1 MKNFKKF
8 LSILLCISMV
18 FVSSFS
24 SVASVVDENITE
36 TTSKIEEQLKK
47 DLGAEKAEELENIN
61 PEDLIL
67 DENLEVEEDIE
78 VDDSK
83 NDNENDNEND
93 DVIKEESQIKEIE
106 KENETESTDNVDEIE
121 TEKDEI
127 NSVATVSNTV
137 DIELSKKKNSNAY
150 GSDEPETW
158 AWYYFTDYEEG
169 EPTTLHLTANE
180 PDKSVYSE
188 SGPYNWGHGIQ
199 SLEPVE
205 GGGANNTG
213 HELTIKRIIIDD
225 KIIAKS
231 CTYFFFG
238 FTYVEIIE
246 NMSNLD
252 ISNVTDMSY
261 MFQGCSS
268 LTSIDVSNFNTS
280 KVTDMRSMFGWCGS
294 LTSID
299 LSSFNTQNVTDM
311 SGMFELCGSLT
322 SLNLGSFNTSNA
334 TNMSSMFSNCSSL
347 TSINLSSFNT
357 SKVIN
362 MSCIFASCSSLT
374 SLDLSNFDTSNVK
387 SLHQMFAGCS
397 SLTSLD
403 LSNFNTESVDFYNN
417 IELINEEINSELDDA
432 DKVNINT
439 YYDYV
444 VSNLGYG
451 YGSMSYMFASCRNLQ
466 TIKFGNNF
474 KTDNVVDMS
483 GMFTGCRNLK
493 TLDLSKFNTS
503 KVEVMND
510 MFSGCSSLQNL
521 NLSNFDTSNVQYSYG
536 DSGLLFGGMDSM
548 FAGCSNLTSLNLSS
562 FDTSK
567 VKSMSNMFGE
577 DSYYYEDDSG
587 KYRSNNQFRPTF
599 DTFYCDKL
607 ESITFG
613 DNFDTSKV
621 VHMSYMFF
629 GCKSLKSLDL
639 SKFNTENVGTK
650 TVYNTVYE
658 GFNVD
663 DEGNSIEE
671 YDKYAMGRY
680 DGTAYDMSYMFAGCS
695 SLTSLDL
702 SNFDTSNVK
711 SMAGMFGEAIVVH
724 FEYDEE
730 TGRPK
735 PQPLRTKISSCDKLT
750 QIKLNS
756 FDTSNVIDYSAM
768 FSDCSSIVTI
778 DLSSFSYNTNAHIM
792 NGDIF
797 YNCKE
802 LTTIY
807 ASKNMRFNCYIT
819 DEEDFPKLV
828 GGKGTTIKKVID
840 YNDSLSDEEYD
851 EKCIDLDRLFKI
863 DKGIDSDQPG
873 LLTYKPNP
881 NNPVVTFNM
890 QGHGTQIDQLSV
902 EVGDKITKPAD
913 PVETGWTFDGWFKE
927 SECLNPWDFEND
939 EVTADTEL
947 FAKWTRITWTVTF
960 VTNNKGV
967 TGANTIQPI
976 TVNDGEKVD
985 RPENDP
991 TAQGHE
997 FLGWY
1002 SDAECINEFDF
1013 ETEIKADTQIY
1024 ADWKEVI
1031 TYTISFN
1038 MNSHGAQVQALYIVE
1053 NKYATEPAKPTV
1065 EGYSFKYWYQN
1076 DENVAFDFK
1085 NTKITTNIDLNAKW
1099 EENNYKIIYNL
1110 DGGKFIDGFVKIE
1123 NRLYHEEVVLP
1134 DISKVEKT
1142 GHTFINWTLDAIGGT
1157 AVTQIDANT
1166 AEDVTVY
1173 ANWSANQYN
1182 ITYYLSGTT
1191 GSGYIIGQE
1200 GQDTVSDTYTY
1211 GIVKSLPTA
1220 VVANLATMSFA
1231 GWYENDNFTGSK
1243 ITATTKTTIGDKN
1256 YYAKYEKKVDTYTI
1270 TFRPGEGGSGTMTSQ
1285 TMPAGKPTKLK
1296 NNTFTRSGYYMS
1308 HWTDQNGNIIYNG
1321 ATITPTRNLTLT
1333 ANWARL
1339 SSSDGDSSGGS
1350 SSGGGTAGPSVQQN
1364 NNTNN
1369 QNAATEVKTTQ
1380 VQTTSKNDTNTKQVV
1395 STNAAWVTDPL
1406 TGGFKLNVLNEQG
1419 LPVAATNGFYSL
1431 NSVVT
1436 TMVNN
1441 IPVQVPVSDT
1451 YFFDAAGN
1459 MVTGWVQT
1467 ADNKWYFFDNTPNA
1481 NMGKMTTGWREVQGS
1496 YYYFNPDGTMMTNG
1510 ITPDGYTIGAD
1521 GKWVR

>member
-24 SVASVVDENITE
+24 SIASVVDENITE

-47 DLGAEKAEELENIN
+47 DLGAEKAKELLTSINENLSNITDDELKETEESDNEEELENIN

-83 NDNENDNEND
+83 NDNEND

-106 KENETESTDNVDEIE
+106 KENETEATDNVDEIE

-127 NSVATVSNTV
+127 NSVATLSNTV
-137 DIELSKKKNSNAY
+137 DIELSKKKNSNTY
-150 GSDEPETW
+150 GSEEPW
-158 AWYYFTDYEEG
+158 AWWYVDDTTIHFTNS
-169 EPTTLHLTANE
+169 EPAT
-180 PDKSVYSE
+180 
-188 SGPYNWGHGIQ
+188 G
-199 SLEPVE
+199 
-205 GGGANNTG
+205 G
-213 HELTIKRIIIDD
+213 HE
-225 KIIAKS
+225 IIA
-231 CTYFFFG
+231 
-238 FTYVEIIE
+238 VDEMVIE
-246 NMSNLD
+246 PSDLAYSDRANITKAVFDNNIVAKTTNS
-252 ISNVTDMSY
+252 
-261 MFQGCSS
+261 MFSGLIN
-268 LTSIDVSNFNTS
+268 LTSIENIN
-280 KVTDMRSMFGWCGS
+280 
-294 LTSID
+294 
-299 LSSFNTQNVTDM
+299 
-311 SGMFELCGSLT
+311 
-322 SLNLGSFNTSNA
+322 NL
-334 TNMSSMFSNCSSL
+334 
-347 TSINLSSFNT
+347 
-357 SKVIN
+357 
-362 MSCIFASCSSLT
+362 
-374 SLDLSNFDTSNVK
+374 DTSNVK
-387 SLHQMFAGCS
+387 NMSHMFSGC
-397 SLTSLD
+397 
-403 LSNFNTESVDFYNN
+403 
-417 IELINEEINSELDDA
+417 
-432 DKVNINT
+432 
-439 YYDYV
+439 
-444 VSNLGYG
+444 
-451 YGSMSYMFASCRNLQ
+451 Q
-466 TIKFGNNF
+466 
-474 KTDNVVDMS
+474 
-483 GMFTGCRNLK
+483 NLK

-503 KVEVMND
+503 KVEVMNN

-521 NLSNFDTSNVQYSYG
+521 NLSNIDTSNVQYSYG
-536 DSGLLFGGMDSM
+536 DSGLTFGGMDSM
-548 FAGCSNLTSLNLSS
+548 FAGCSSLTSLNLSS

-567 VKSMSNMFGE
+567 VHSMSNMFGQ
-577 DSYYYEDDSG
+577 SGYIYEDDSG
-587 KYRSNNQFRPTF
+587 KYPYYNSHNELQKSF

-613 DNFDTSKV
+613 DNFDTSNV

-671 YDKYAMGRY
+671 LENYAMGRY
-680 DGTAYDMSYMFAGCS
+680 DGTAYDMNYMFAGCS

-711 SMAGMFGEAIVVH
+711 SMAGMFGGAEVVH
-724 FEYDEE
+724 YEYDEE

-735 PQPLRTKISSCDKLT
+735 FPPLRTKISSCDKLT

-756 FDTSNVIDYSAM
+756 FNTSNVIDYSAM
-768 FSDCSSIVTI
+768 FSDCSSIETI
-778 DLSSFSYNTNAHIM
+778 DLSSFSYNTNSHIM

-807 ASKNMRFNCYIT
+807 ASKNMRFNYYIA
-819 DEEDFPKLV
+819 DEEDLPKLV

-851 EKCIDLDRLFKI
+851 EKYIDLDRLFKI
-863 DKGIDSDQPG
+863 DKGIDSEQPG

-902 EVGDKITKPAD
+902 EVGDKITKPTD

-927 SECLNPWDFEND
+927 SECSTAWDFEND

-967 TGANTIQPI
+967 TGANTIQPV

-991 TAQGHE
+991 TAEGHE

-1002 SDAECINEFDF
+1002 CDAECINEFDF
-1013 ETEIKADTQIY
+1013 ETEIKAATQIY

-1038 MNSHGAQVQALYIVE
+1038 MNSHGTQVQPLYVVE
-1053 NKYATEPAKPTV
+1053 NKYATEPAKPTE

-1110 DGGKFIDGFVKIE
+1110 DGGNFIEGFVKIE

-1200 GQDTVSDTYTY
+1200 GQDIVNDTYTY

-1285 TMPAGKPTKLK
+1285 TMPVGKPTKLK

-1308 HWTDQNGNIIYNG
+1308 HWTDQNGNVIYNG

-1333 ANWARL
+1333 ANWVKL
-1339 SSSDGDSSGGS
+1339 SSSDNDSSDGSSSGGS
-1350 SSGGGTAGPSVQQN
+1350 SSGGSGTTVSQ
-1364 NNTNN
+1364 NN
-1369 QNAATEVKTTQ
+1369 QNASSTEVKTTQ
-1380 VQTTSKNDTNTKQVV
+1380 AQTTSKNETNTTQVV

-1436 TMVNN
+1436 TMINN
-1441 IPVQVPVSDT
+1441 VPVQVPVSDT

-1467 ADNKWYFFDNTPNA
+1467 VDNKWYFFDNTPNA

-1521 GKWVR
+1521 GKWVK

>member
-47 DLGAEKAEELENIN
+47 DLGAEKAEELLTSKNENDILSDIINDELSDTEKSENEEELENIN

-83 NDNENDNEND
+83 NDNEND
-93 DVIKEESQIKEIE
+93 DVIKEESPIKEIE
-106 KENETESTDNVDEIE
+106 KENETEATDNVNEIE

-127 NSVATVSNTV
+127 NSVATLSNTA
-137 DIELSKKKNSNAY
+137 DIELSKKKNSNTY
-150 GSDEPETW
+150 GSEEPW
-158 AWYYFTDYEEG
+158 AWWYVDDTTIHFTNS
-169 EPTTLHLTANE
+169 EPAT
-180 PDKSVYSE
+180 
-188 SGPYNWGHGIQ
+188 G
-199 SLEPVE
+199 
-205 GGGANNTG
+205 G
-213 HELTIKRIIIDD
+213 HE
-225 KIIAKS
+225 IIAVDEMVIEPS
-231 CTYFFFG
+231 DLTYSDRANITKAVFDNNIVAKTTNNMFNSFKNL
-238 FTYVEIIE
+238 TSIE
-246 NMSNLD
+246 NINNLD
-252 ISNVTDMSY
+252 TNNVKNMSG
-261 MFQGCSS
+261 MFSGCSS
-268 LTSIDVSNFNTS
+268 LTSLNLSNFNTS
-280 KVTDMRSMFGWCGS
+280 KVT
-294 LTSID
+294 
-299 LSSFNTQNVTDM
+299 
-311 SGMFELCGSLT
+311 GMF
-322 SLNLGSFNTSNA
+322 
-334 TNMSSMFSNCSSL
+334 
-347 TSINLSSFNT
+347 
-357 SKVIN
+357 
-362 MSCIFASCSSLT
+362 
-374 SLDLSNFDTSNVK
+374 
-387 SLHQMFAGCS
+387 HMFAGCS

-403 LSNFNTESVDFYNN
+403 LSNFNTENVDFYNN
-417 IELINEEINSELDDA
+417 LDLINQEGGNI
-432 DKVNINT
+432 DK
-439 YYDYV
+439 YYDYAKDG
-444 VSNLGYG
+444 SNDF
-451 YGSMSYMFASCRNLQ
+451 GSMSGMFASCRNLQ

-483 GMFTGCRNLK
+483 RMFSGCQNLK

-503 KVEVMND
+503 KVEVMD
-510 MFSGCSSLQNL
+510 SMFAGCISLQNL
-521 NLSNFDTSNVQYSYG
+521 NLSNFDTSNVQYSY
-536 DSGLLFGGMDSM
+536 DDRGLLFGGMDSM

-577 DSYYYEDDSG
+577 SRYKYDDDSG
-587 KYRSNNQFRPTF
+587 RYQSRFGGSF

-613 DNFDTSKV
+613 DNFDTSNV

-650 TVYNTVYE
+650 TVYNSE
-658 GFNVD
+658 QGQFNVD

-680 DGTAYDMSYMFAGCS
+680 DGTAYDMNYMFAGCS

-724 FEYDEE
+724 WEYDEE
-730 TGRPK
+730 TGQPK

-756 FDTSNVIDYSAM
+756 FNTSNVIDYSAM
-768 FSDCSSIVTI
+768 FSECSSIETI
-778 DLSSFSYNTNAHIM
+778 DLSSFSYNTNSHIM

-807 ASKNMRFNCYIT
+807 ASKNMRFNYYIT
-819 DEEDFPKLV
+819 DEEDLPKLV

-902 EVGDKITKPAD
+902 EVGDKITKPTD

-927 SECLNPWDFEND
+927 SECSTAWDFEND

-967 TGANTIQPI
+967 TGANTIQPV

-991 TAQGHE
+991 TAEGHE

-1002 SDAECINEFDF
+1002 SDAECTNEFNF
-1013 ETEIKADTQIY
+1013 ETEIKANTQIY

-1038 MNSHGAQVQALYIVE
+1038 MNSHGTQVQPLYIVE
-1053 NKYATEPAKPTV
+1053 NKYATEPAKPTE

-1110 DGGKFIDGFVKIE
+1110 DGGKFIEGFVKTE

-1134 DISKVEKT
+1134 DVSKVEKT

-1200 GQDTVSDTYTY
+1200 GQDIVNDTYTY

-1231 GWYENDNFTGSK
+1231 GWYENENFTGSK
-1243 ITATTKTTIGDKN
+1243 VTATTKTTIGDKN

-1285 TMPAGKPTKLK
+1285 TMPVGKPTKLK

-1308 HWTDQNGNIIYNG
+1308 YWTDQNGNIIYNG

-1339 SSSDGDSSGGS
+1339 SSSDGGDSSGGS
-1350 SSGGGTAGPSVQQN
+1350 SSGGTAGPSVQQN

-1369 QNAATEVKTTQ
+1369 QNAATEVKTTKA
-1380 VQTTSKNDTNTKQVV
+1380 QTTSKNDTNTKQVV
-1395 STNAAWVTDPL
+1395 STNAAWVTDPI

-1521 GKWVR
+1521 GKWVK